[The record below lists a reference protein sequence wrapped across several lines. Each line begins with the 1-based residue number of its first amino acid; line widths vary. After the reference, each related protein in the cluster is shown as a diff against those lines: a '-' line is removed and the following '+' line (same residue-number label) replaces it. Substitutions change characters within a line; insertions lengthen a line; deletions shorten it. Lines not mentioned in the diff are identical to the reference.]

1 LYLPF
6 ITGIYLLMIMV
17 MGIFFMI
24 LMRVIMRSV
33 VVPMFMPVILC
44 FSIMAV
50 RVTVLMSML
59 M

>member
-1 LYLPF
+1 
-6 ITGIYLLMIMV
+6 MIMV
-17 MGIFFMI
+17 MGIFFVI

>member
-1 LYLPF
+1 LCLRV
-6 ITGIYLLMIMV
+6 ITGIHLLMLMV
-17 MGIFFMI
+17 MGILFVI

-44 FSIMAV
+44 FPIMSV
-50 RVTVLMSML
+50 RVGVLMSML